1 MLNRNILSRFYPVAL
16 ILLVFVVW
24 KCRKAEN
31 DSLTMVELSGT
42 TMGTITYSIKYFS
55 ESGESYQTEVDSLLK
70 VWNMSLSTY
79 IPASEISRF
88 NTGAGCFAYESKYF
102 YPVVKT
108 AREVY
113 EKTGGAFDPTVGPL
127 VNAWGFGPDKSMAP
141 DSATVDS
148 LLVLVGYDKIRF
160 DEEKV
165 CKDLPG
171 MKLDFSAI
179 AKGYAVDVVAD
190 YLTEKGALGILVEI
204 GGEIV
209 CKGRKGNGDPWRT
222 AIEDPTVEVYD
233 RKILAV
239 ANLVDRAVATSGNYR
254 NYYVRDG
261 KKYSHTINPSTGYP
275 ISHSLLSAS
284 VFAENCM
291 TADAYATAF
300 MVLGVEKSIEILS
313 KDPKLDAY
321 LIYSGENGEL
331 ATFASE
337 GIKSSIELIPH
348 DEASTDKVHQTN

>member
-1 MLNRNILSRFYPVAL
+1 MLNRKILSRFYPVVL
-16 ILLVFVVW
+16 IFIVFVVW
-24 KCRKAEN
+24 KCRKAES

-42 TMGTITYSIKYFS
+42 TMGSITYSIKYFT
-55 ESGESYQTEVDSLLK
+55 ESGVNYQAEVDSLLK

-79 IPASEISRF
+79 IPESEISRF
-88 NTGAGCFAYESKYF
+88 NSGSDCFEYESKYF

-108 AREVY
+108 AQEVY

-127 VNAWGFGPDKSMAP
+127 VNSWGFGPDKSMAP

-148 LLVLVGYDKIRF
+148 LLVLVGYDKIHF
-160 DEEKV
+160 DENKV

-190 YLTEKGALGILVEI
+190 YLVDKGAQGILVEI
-204 GGEIV
+204 GGEII
-209 CKGRKGNGDPWRT
+209 CKGKKSNGDPWRT

-254 NYYVRDG
+254 NYYVKDG
-261 KKYSHTINPSTGYP
+261 KKYAHTIDPSTGYP

-284 VFAENCM
+284 VFADNCM
-291 TADAYATAF
+291 VADAYATAF
-300 MVLGVEKSIEILS
+300 MVLGVEKAKEILN

-331 ATFASE
+331 ETFASA
-337 GIKSSIELIPH
+337 GIKSAIELIPH
-348 DEASTDKVHQTN
+348 DDPAAKDVQK